1 MHPFAR
7 SCATRGVPLL
17 LAIGACGGDS
27 GPLGPTGSSACGD
40 AVGGVQSAIA
50 SGLASWSLAPSL
62 TDACITLAPDDH
74 LVYRAAAGATTG
86 RLFLFLNSDA
96 EPVGAYQLILQQA
109 ALAGYHAVG
118 LSYPNDVPVAASC
131 LADRSCYG
139 SARLELLTG
148 SPASAAVSINRAN
161 SIEHRLVRLLEFM
174 ARTDPS
180 AGWNE
185 YLTGDST
192 IRWGR
197 ISVAGHA
204 AGGTQALFIAQ
215 RYAVWRATVYASYGD
230 AIPNASRVASWVS
243 APFAT
248 PTTQLFGL
256 ISTFDEIVSPSI
268 ALAVW
273 TSIGM
278 GAGLID
284 VDITRLPF
292 GGTQRF
298 ISAAQPRNSAFAVN
312 ANHNV
317 IAVDRNTPRTLQTL
331 PAFAEVWRAIS
342 FPP

>member
-1 MHPFAR
+1 MQPFVR
-7 SCATRGVPLL
+7 SCTAFGVPLL
-17 LAIGACGGDS
+17 LAIGACAGDS
-27 GPLGPTGSSACGD
+27 DPVGPTGSSVCGD
-40 AVGGVQSAIA
+40 AVGGVQSSTT
-50 SGLASWSLAPSL
+50 SGLATWTLAPSL
-62 TDACITLAPDDH
+62 TDACITLEPDDH
-74 LVYRAAAGATTG
+74 IVYRASAGATTG

-96 EPVGAYQLILQQA
+96 ETVGAYQLILQQA

-118 LSYPNDVPVAASC
+118 LSYPNDLPLATAC
-131 LADRSCYG
+131 LTNRSCYG

-148 SPASAAVSINRAN
+148 SPASTAVSINRAN

-180 AGWNE
+180 AGWND
-185 YLTGDST
+185 YLTADST
-192 IRWGR
+192 IRWER
-197 ISVAGHA
+197 MSVAGHA
-204 AGGTQALFIAQ
+204 TGGTQALFIAQ
-215 RYAVWRATVYASYGD
+215 RYRVWRATAYASYGD
-230 AIPNASRVASWVS
+230 AIPNSPSVASWVT

-248 PTTQLFGL
+248 PTTQLYGL

-292 GGTQRF
+292 GATQRF
-298 ISAAQPRNSAFAVN
+298 ISAAPPRNGASSSS

-317 IAVDRNTPRTLQTL
+317 IAVDRNTPRTLQTT
-331 PAFAEVWRAIS
+331 PAFADVWRAIS